1 MDSTLDLYYKLNEEE
16 EKQVTYLLEYE
27 DKPVNPKTIKTYLI
41 ELFEYYLINYP
52 NLFTE
57 ISNITGFS
65 DVLTY
70 VLKQEYL
77 GTIGS
82 VN

>member
-1 MDSTLDLYYKLNEEE
+1 MNTTLDLYYKLNEEE
-16 EKQVTYLLEYE
+16 EKQVTYLLEHE
-27 DKPVNPKTIKTYLI
+27 DKPVNSKTIKTYFI

-52 NLFTE
+52 NVFTE
-57 ISNITGFS
+57 MDNITGFS

-70 VLKQEYL
+70 LLNREYL
-77 GTIGS
+77 GTLGS

>member
-1 MDSTLDLYYKLNEEE
+1 MNTTLDLYYKLNEEE
-16 EKQVTYLLEYE
+16 EKQVTYLLEHE

-52 NLFTE
+52 NVFTE
-57 ISNITGFS
+57 MDNITGFS

-70 VLKQEYL
+70 LLNREYL
-77 GTIGS
+77 GTLGS